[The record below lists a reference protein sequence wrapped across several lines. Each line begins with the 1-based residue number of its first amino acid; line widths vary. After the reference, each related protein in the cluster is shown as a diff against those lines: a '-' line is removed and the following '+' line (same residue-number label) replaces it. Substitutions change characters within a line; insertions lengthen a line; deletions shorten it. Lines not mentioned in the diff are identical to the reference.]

1 MNAEDAQPTTL
12 EKLELFIKDLSA
24 HMDEGRVLSA
34 RAKALQKDISK
45 GKNMR
50 KKRVVNEG
58 EEVPKR
64 LSALQKPVEISNELC
79 EFLGFEKNTSHARQE
94 VTTCLNKYIKDN
106 DLQNPE
112 NRRYI
117 LLSGNPKSDALRVLL
132 REPDQPVTF
141 FNIQR
146 YLKVHYPPSE
156 KEKKALLE
164 QANEKPVNTNVVED
178 SAVVEENNE
187 KKEVQKPTRKTVKR
201 SPRV

>member
-1 MNAEDAQPTTL
+1 MNTEDSQPTTL
-12 EKLELFIKDLSA
+12 EKLELFIKDLSS
-24 HMDEGRVLSA
+24 HMEEGRLLSA

-58 EEVPKR
+58 EEAPKR

-79 EFLGFEKNTSHARQE
+79 EFLGFEKNTTHARQE

-117 LLSGNPKSDALRVLL
+117 LLSGSAKADALRVLL

-164 QANEKPVNTNVVED
+164 QVNVTPASTEVVKD
-178 SAVVEENNE
+178 SAVVEESNE
-187 KKEVQKPTRKTVKR
+187 KKDVQKAPKKVTKR
-201 SPRV
+201 SPRS